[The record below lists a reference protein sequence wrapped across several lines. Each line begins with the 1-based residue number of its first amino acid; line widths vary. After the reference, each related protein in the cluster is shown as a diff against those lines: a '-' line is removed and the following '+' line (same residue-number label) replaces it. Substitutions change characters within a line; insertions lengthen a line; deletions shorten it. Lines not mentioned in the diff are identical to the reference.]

1 MPDTPQPYKSPVHRR
16 PRPKTTIYHS
26 LTSYPRHHPAQ
37 DYQETNPSP
46 LRSTPPHSSLEQT
59 ENWVTS
65 MVTSPQNGITD
76 FIVTL
81 KQPPPTPIASSTS
94 TPTSNISASTPDNT
108 PLPIGKIGIYR
119 PAPSNEIG
127 FMISRTY
134 WSQGLATEAKKC
146 ILDYLFSLGQGE
158 GNDDAQA
165 ESEIPPQQSQTTAS
179 NPSITSATPDPQSYT
194 TLSQL
199 DQLSPWRYP
208 RISADVD
215 PRNEAC
221 KALLSR
227 MGFQEIGFVERTD
240 FIGGEWVDSVFYG
253 LERERWIGR

>member
-1 MPDTPQPYKSPVHRR
+1 
-16 PRPKTTIYHS
+16 
-26 LTSYPRHHPAQ
+26 
-37 DYQETNPSP
+37 
-46 LRSTPPHSSLEQT
+46 
-59 ENWVTS
+59 

-81 KQPPPTPIASSTS
+81 KQPSPTPIASSTS
-94 TPTSNISASTPDNT
+94 TPTSNISASTTDTT

-119 PAPSNEIG
+119 PPPSNEIG

-134 WSQGLATEAKKC
+134 WGQGLATEAKKC
-146 ILDYLFSLGQGE
+146 ILDYLFSLEREGIECDGQT
-158 GNDDAQA
+158 
-165 ESEIPPQQSQTTAS
+165 ESQSQSEPQAQPQPTPGDSSDRLASIPFPLPAQSPSQITTT
-179 NPSITSATPDPQSYT
+179 NPTATSATPDPQSYT
-194 TLSQL
+194 TFSQL

-227 MGFQEIGFVERTD
+227 MGFQEIGFVEHTD

-253 LERERWIGR
+253 LERERWIER